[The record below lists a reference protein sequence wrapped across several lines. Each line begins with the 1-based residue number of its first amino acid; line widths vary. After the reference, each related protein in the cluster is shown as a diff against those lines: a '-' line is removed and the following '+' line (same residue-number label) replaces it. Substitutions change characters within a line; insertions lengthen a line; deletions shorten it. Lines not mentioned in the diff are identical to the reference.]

1 MSKMIKQFPFYIT
14 YVDVAEYCFW
24 MVDTYGEDSQL
35 VKLIDSG
42 KFMEQCDNPQKY
54 KKNADEILMG
64 IRQCLFDNGFE
75 PEIRACD
82 KAFATERRMKRGN
95 DNPYI
100 PVGERW
106 EKEIL

>member
-1 MSKMIKQFPFYIT
+1 MSKMTKQFPFYIT
-14 YVDVAEYCFW
+14 YADVTEYCFW

-54 KKNADEILMG
+54 MKNADEILMG
-64 IRQCLFDNGFE
+64 IRQCLFGNGFE

-106 EKEIL
+106 EKEII